1 MKDWFRVSGSYR
13 WKERSAESA
22 PNWRD
27 QPQVGSQDG
36 YLIRTGT
43 VYPQPGMVKVYAIAL
58 VIGVVGLLV
67 VILGGSLA
75 ENLGHEGAD
84 PGRKIGK
91 AGRTVIGG
99 LVGFGMAGM
108 SAEFSPLGLE
118 WSSSFLLALV
128 GAAAGAIWG
137 FYRPGVAET

>member
-1 MKDWFRVSGSYR
+1 
-13 WKERSAESA
+13 
-22 PNWRD
+22 
-27 QPQVGSQDG
+27 
-36 YLIRTGT
+36 
-43 VYPQPGMVKVYAIAL
+43 MVKVYAIAL

-75 ENLGHEGAD
+75 ENMGREGAD
-84 PGRKIGK
+84 PGIKIGR
-91 AGRTVIGG
+91 AGRAVIGG

-118 WSSSFLLALV
+118 WSSALLLALM